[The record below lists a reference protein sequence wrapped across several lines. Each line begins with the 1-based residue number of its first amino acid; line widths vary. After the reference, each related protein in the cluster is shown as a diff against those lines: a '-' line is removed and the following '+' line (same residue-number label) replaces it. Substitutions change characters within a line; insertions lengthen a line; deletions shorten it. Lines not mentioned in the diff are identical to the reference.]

1 MTVARGVCLIKVL
14 VVDDHDLVRTG
25 ITRMLADI
33 DGLQVVGQADSGE
46 ESLKKAR
53 ELKPDVVLMDVK
65 MPGIGGLEATRKLM
79 RSHPDMKVVAVTVC
93 EEDPFPTRLRQA
105 GAAGYM
111 TKGGGLAEMVQAI
124 RLVFAGQRYIS
135 PQIAQQLALKS
146 FQPQVNN
153 SPFDLLSE
161 REIQIALMI
170 VGCQKVQTIS
180 DKLCLSP
187 KTVNTTVTVSTKS
200 FRSAAMLSLHCWQY
214 VTAWSMPAP
223 EMTQPFDPSA
233 FLATCSGRPGVYR
246 MFDSEAR
253 LLYVGKAKNLKKRL
267 ASYFRKTGH
276 APKTGALVARIAQIE
291 TTITANETEAL
302 LLEQTLIKEWRPP
315 YNILLRDDKSYPYV
329 HLSDGNF
336 PRLSIHR
343 GAKKAKG
350 RYFGPY
356 PSAGAIRE
364 SLSLM
369 QKTFLVRQCED
380 SFYKNRTRPCLQYQ
394 IKRCKG
400 PCVGLVEPEVYAE
413 DVRHSVMFLEGR
425 SNALTDELN
434 ASMEK
439 AAMALDFER
448 AAELRD
454 QISLL
459 RRVQD
464 QQSMDGGT
472 GDVDVVAAFVNPGGA
487 CVHMI
492 SVRGGRVL
500 GSKNFFPQVGI
511 EEEVGEVMSAFLA
524 QYFLGGVE
532 RELPNEVIVNVVH
545 DDFPTLIDAIEALRG
560 REMTI
565 SHRVRG
571 TRARWQQL
579 AVTNAEQAL
588 SARLANR
595 QHVTARFEALA
606 EVLKLDEPPLRLEC
620 YDISHSSGEAT
631 VASCVVF
638 GPEGPIKS
646 DYRRYNI
653 EGVTAGDDYAAI
665 HQALTRRF
673 SKIKDG
679 EGKLPDILLVDG
691 GKGQLSM
698 ARDVLNEL
706 AVPDLILLGV
716 AKGATRKAGFETL
729 YLNDAAHEFTLPGDS
744 PALHLI
750 QQIRDEAH
758 RFAITGHRARRGKT
772 RRTSTLEGVAGVGPT
787 RRRDL
792 LKHFGGLQELS
803 RASIEEIAKAPGIS
817 KKLAES
823 IYANLHSE

>member
-1 MTVARGVCLIKVL
+1 
-14 VVDDHDLVRTG
+14 
-25 ITRMLADI
+25 
-33 DGLQVVGQADSGE
+33 
-46 ESLKKAR
+46 
-53 ELKPDVVLMDVK
+53 
-65 MPGIGGLEATRKLM
+65 
-79 RSHPDMKVVAVTVC
+79 
-93 EEDPFPTRLRQA
+93 
-105 GAAGYM
+105 
-111 TKGGGLAEMVQAI
+111 
-124 RLVFAGQRYIS
+124 
-135 PQIAQQLALKS
+135 
-146 FQPQVNN
+146 
-153 SPFDLLSE
+153 
-161 REIQIALMI
+161 
-170 VGCQKVQTIS
+170 
-180 DKLCLSP
+180 
-187 KTVNTTVTVSTKS
+187 
-200 FRSAAMLSLHCWQY
+200 
-214 VTAWSMPAP
+214 
-223 EMTQPFDPSA
+223 MTQPFDPSA

-246 MFDSEAR
+246 MFDTEGR

-276 APKTGALVARIAQIE
+276 APKTGALVARISQIE

-302 LLEQTLIKEWRPP
+302 LLEQTLIKESRPP

-329 HLSDGNF
+329 HLSDGEF

-364 SLSLM
+364 SLSIL
-369 QKTFLVRQCED
+369 QKTFHVRQCED

-394 IKRCKG
+394 IKRCKA
-400 PCVGLVEPEVYAE
+400 PCVNFVEPQVYAE

-434 ASMEK
+434 MLMEK
-439 AAMALDFER
+439 AAMALNFEQ

-454 QISLL
+454 QIGLL

-464 QQSMDGGT
+464 QQSMESGS

-487 CVHMI
+487 CVHLI

-524 QYFLGGVE
+524 QYFLGGGE
-532 RELPNEVIVNVVH
+532 RELPSEVIVNVVNE
-545 DDFPTLIDAIEALRG
+545 DFPALIEAIDASRG
-560 REMTI
+560 KEITI

-588 SARLANR
+588 AARLANR
-595 QHVTARFEALA
+595 QHVAARFEALA
-606 EVLKLDEPPLRLEC
+606 EVLKLDEPPQRLEC

-653 EGVTAGDDYAAI
+653 EGVTAGDDYAAM

-673 SKIKDG
+673 GKIKDG

-691 GKGQLSM
+691 GKGQLNM
-698 ARDVLNEL
+698 ARDVMNEL

-716 AKGATRKAGFETL
+716 AKGTTRKAGFETL
-729 YLNDAAHEFTLPGDS
+729 YLNDAANEFTLRGDS

-803 RASIEEIAKAPGIS
+803 RASIEEISKAPGIS
-817 KKLAES
+817 KKLAEL
-823 IYANLHSE
+823 IYASLHSE

>member
-1 MTVARGVCLIKVL
+1 M
-14 VVDDHDLVRTG
+14 
-25 ITRMLADI
+25 
-33 DGLQVVGQADSGE
+33 
-46 ESLKKAR
+46 
-53 ELKPDVVLMDVK
+53 
-65 MPGIGGLEATRKLM
+65 
-79 RSHPDMKVVAVTVC
+79 
-93 EEDPFPTRLRQA
+93 
-105 GAAGYM
+105 
-111 TKGGGLAEMVQAI
+111 
-124 RLVFAGQRYIS
+124 
-135 PQIAQQLALKS
+135 
-146 FQPQVNN
+146 
-153 SPFDLLSE
+153 
-161 REIQIALMI
+161 
-170 VGCQKVQTIS
+170 
-180 DKLCLSP
+180 
-187 KTVNTTVTVSTKS
+187 
-200 FRSAAMLSLHCWQY
+200 
-214 VTAWSMPAP
+214 AWWMPAP
-223 EMTQPFDPSA
+223 EHDRTFRSKCFPFDLQRPPRCLPDVRQRSA
-233 FLATCSGRPGVYR
+233 AALRGQ
-246 MFDSEAR
+246 
-253 LLYVGKAKNLKKRL
+253 
-267 ASYFRKTGH
+267 TGL
-276 APKTGALVARIAQIE
+276 APKTAALVGRIAQVE

-329 HLSDGNF
+329 YLSDSEF

-343 GAKKAKG
+343 GAKKGKG
-350 RYFGPY
+350 RFFGPY

-364 SLSLM
+364 SLSLL

-380 SFYKNRTRPCLQYQ
+380 SFFKNRTRPCLQYQ

-400 PCVGLVEPEVYAE
+400 PCVGLVEPAEYAE

-425 SNALTDELN
+425 SNQLTDELSS
-434 ASMEK
+434 SMEK
-439 AAMALDFER
+439 AAMNLDFEQ
-448 AAELRD
+448 AAQLRD
-454 QISLL
+454 QVGLL

-464 QQSMDGGT
+464 QQSMEGGT
-472 GDVDVVAAFVNPGGA
+472 GDVDIIAAFVNPGGA
-487 CVHMI
+487 CVHLI

-511 EEEVGEVMSAFLA
+511 EEDVAEVMSAFLA
-524 QYFLGGVE
+524 QYYLSHSD
-532 RELPNEVIVNVVH
+532 RELPSELIVNVVH
-545 DDFPTLIDAIEALRG
+545 EDFEALIGAIDSLRG
-560 REMTI
+560 RELVI

-588 SARLANR
+588 GARLANR

-606 EVLKLDEPPLRLEC
+606 EVLNLDEPPQRLEC

-653 EGVTAGDDYAAI
+653 EGVVAGDDYAAM

-679 EGKLPDILLVDG
+679 EGKLPDVLLVDG
-691 GKGQLSM
+691 GKGQMSM

-706 AVPDLILLGV
+706 AVPELILLGV
-716 AKGATRKAGFETL
+716 AKGTTRKAGFETL
-729 YLNDAAHEFTLPGDS
+729 YLNDSAHEFTLKGDS

-772 RRTSTLEGVAGVGPT
+772 RRTSTLEGVAGVGPK
-787 RRRDL
+787 RRREL
-792 LKHFGGLQELS
+792 LKHFGGLQELA
-803 RASIEEIAKAPGIS
+803 RASAEEIAKAPGIS

-823 IYANLHSE
+823 IYASLHSE